1 MGTAN
6 FKKMNF
12 GMPMIIGRTFEQM
25 AEEYKVEFGEEFTED
40 MFGTYEQDE
49 FEAAEELAEVFSDGL
64 TFHIVEVISGYYSG
78 FQFFVK
84 ERYEDQFDLDP
95 ESRYCIDNDEAHY
108 YFDTYRSVAL
118 RRAESEK
125 RKIARWLNQLTQSG
139 FNRIACV
146 GHFSNGEALY
156 DFA

>member
-1 MGTAN
+1 MSAAN
-6 FKKMNF
+6 FRSMDF
-12 GMPMIIGRTFEQM
+12 GMPMIIGRTYEQM
-25 AEEYKVEFGEEFTED
+25 AKEYESEFGEEFNED
-40 MFGTYEQDE
+40 MFSAYEQDD
-49 FEAAEELAEVFSDGL
+49 FESAMELAGEFSDGL

-146 GHFSNGEALY
+146 GRFSNGEATY